1 MHLEAHK
8 TRLTAL
14 KTPEGARPFMSH
26 DLIFALVFLV
36 MIAAPALV
44 TTTNDRDERD
54 PL

>member
-1 MHLEAHK
+1 
-8 TRLTAL
+8 
-14 KTPEGARPFMSH
+14 MSH

-44 TTTNDRDERD
+44 TTTSDRDERN